1 MKLKD
6 LLKIDELKL
15 LTDENNIDI
24 EYSDIYIGDLLSWV
38 MGKGKT
44 KAVWLTVLSHQN
56 IIAVAS
62 LREFSAVV
70 ICEGAKVEDE
80 LISLANRE
88 GINIFTSSL
97 PIYETSK
104 LIA

>member
-6 LLKIDELKL
+6 LLKKDELKL
-15 LTDENNIDI
+15 LTDGNNI
-24 EYSDIYIGDLLSWV
+24 V

-44 KAVWLTVLSHQN
+44 KAIWLTVLTHQN

-62 LREFSAVV
+62 LREFSAIV
-70 ICEGAKVEDE
+70 ICEGAKVEGE